1 MGIFDWRFVDLK
13 KIKQKYDADN
23 SIIGDLKNGIMS
35 LKNEISDLKLAA
47 KSEADPKKMTEI
59 IKERRRTLQ
68 KPLHYRTPNPASV
81 GYERKDIDYIYYGP
95 GYDLAEIGRAIDI
108 EPYINQSVRKHREQ
122 ILKEGYHINGPDD
135 ELVQYVKKRLFEMS
149 IVSGVTTQQ
158 WLRDFTTNL
167 VAYGTAF
174 LVLKRDK
181 ERSNGKTIRMYGK
194 DRDPIAAV
202 YPLDPTSVTV
212 ALNDYGHPVR
222 WKQTLKNPIGTKS
235 ELVFDAD
242 DVIVATIDKKPG
254 FVFGT
259 PYILPTLDDVRTLRR
274 LEEIAELLGQRNA
287 FPLIHFR
294 VGTEEAPTV
303 VFDDGS
309 SEIDLVR
316 SLVENMPREGGLV
329 TSNRVE
335 SSLLGGDKQVIDLV
349 PYLDYFEARVLGG
362 LRLSETDLGRTNASK
377 ASAITVSQG
386 LQDSARDF
394 QAVIADVITY
404 YLLLPICLEGG
415 YDITPEENMV
425 QLEFTMINREED
437 RAHQAHGNDLFLAGT
452 ITHDEVR
459 KDFLKKKPLSDEEKT
474 NLKPNM
480 DHEQAKEIQQIA
492 GEQAIAKA
500 KASKST
506 TAVKN
511 KSANKTRPTNQ
522 HGRKSTKTRVTKNS
536 LDILKESY
544 EYQMHSSLKDARA
557 GLWTIFGMHTTG
569 VVSDQEDILS
579 TKEEQIVAIL
589 DEFVNISLLECA
601 KIIEPVMRAGIRD
614 ALEDLGIDGDPSAIM
629 PKKSIDR
636 FYKNYIAKSLRGLTD
651 SIKMMIDNDEG
662 LAGIKVEKPLEL
674 YINTIFEQAAGDL
687 NCLSHKHID
696 AAYKVGYAKAARA
709 HGVTTVT
716 LSMNDEEG
724 VCEACK
730 HLEDKTVSLIDK
742 NGSYASIL
750 ETHPGCDFVISIGE
764 K

>member
-1 MGIFDWRFVDLK
+1 MGIFDWRLVNLSKVK
-13 KIKQKYDADN
+13 KEQRSTN
-23 SIIGDLKNGIMS
+23 SVISDLKNSIVS
-35 LKNEISDLKLAA
+35 LNNELNDLKLAA
-47 KSEADPKKMTEI
+47 KSEADPKKITEV

-81 GYERKDIDYIYYGP
+81 GYDRKDIDYIYYGP

-122 ILKEGYHINGPDD
+122 ILKEGYHINGQDE

-158 WLRDFTTNL
+158 WLREFTTNL

-174 LVLKRDK
+174 LVIKRDA
-181 ERSNGKTIRMYGK
+181 ERSNGKVIRMYGK
-194 DRDPIAAV
+194 DREPMAAI

-222 WKQTLKNPIGTKS
+222 WKQTLKNPIGNKA
-235 ELVFDAD
+235 ELVFEAD

-254 FVFGT
+254 FVFGS

-287 FPLIHFR
+287 FPLMHFK
-294 VGTEEAPTV
+294 VGTEDAPTV
-303 VFDDGS
+303 VFDDGT

-316 SLVENMPREGGLV
+316 SLVENMPKEGGLV

-335 SSLLGGDKQVIDLV
+335 AALLGGDKQVIDLV

-362 LRLSETDLGRTNASK
+362 LRLSETDLGRTSASK

-386 LQDSARDF
+386 LEDSARDF
-394 QAVIADVITY
+394 QAVISDVLTF
-404 YLLLPICLEGG
+404 YLLLPLCLEGG
-415 YDITPEENMV
+415 FDVDPVENQV
-425 QLEFTMINREED
+425 SLEFTMINREED
-437 RAHQAHGNDLFLAGT
+437 RANQAHGNDLYLSGS

-459 KDFLKKKPLSDEEKT
+459 RDFLKKKPLSEEEKA

-480 DHEQAKEIQQIA
+480 DHEQAKELQNIA

-500 KASKST
+500 KVSKS

-522 HGRKSTKTRVTKNS
+522 HGRKSSKTRVTKNS
-536 LDILKESY
+536 LDLLKESY
-544 EYQMHSSLKDARA
+544 SFQLLETLKDARA
-557 GLWTIFGMHTTG
+557 GLWEVFDRHATG
-569 VVSDQEDILS
+569 VVSDDKNVLS
-579 TKEEQIVAIL
+579 TKEEDISETL
-589 DEFVNISLLECA
+589 NNFVNVSLIECA
-601 KIIEPVMRAGIRD
+601 KILEPIMRSGIRD
-614 ALEDLGIDGDPSAIM
+614 AFADLEIEGDPSSIM
-629 PKKSIDR
+629 PKKNIDR
-636 FYKNYIAKSLRGLTD
+636 FYKNYIAKSLRGLSE
-651 SIKMMIDNDEG
+651 SIKSMINNDEG

-674 YINTIFEQAAGDL
+674 YVNAIFEHATDELKSLA
-687 NCLSHKHID
+687 SKHID
-696 AAYKVGYAKAARA
+696 AAYKVGYAKTVRT
-709 HGVTTVT
+709 HGFSSII
-716 LSMNDEEG
+716 LSPDENG
-724 VCEACK
+724 TVCEQCA
-730 HLEDKTVSLIDK
+730 DNGDQTISLIDK
-742 NGSYASIL
+742 NGSYANIL
-750 ETHPGCDFVISIGE
+750 ETHLGCDFVISVGE